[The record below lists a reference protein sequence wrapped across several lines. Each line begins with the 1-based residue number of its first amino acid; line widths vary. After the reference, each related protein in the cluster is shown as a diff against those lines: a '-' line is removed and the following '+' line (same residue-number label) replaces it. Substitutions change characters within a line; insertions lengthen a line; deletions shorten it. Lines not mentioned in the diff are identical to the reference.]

1 MNQEIIYICFTIDNI
16 IGLEGFN
23 RLGRTGYG
31 KREDTYMIMNKNSK
45 QDYNKVYPPSI
56 AKLEP
61 VVKVLA
67 LESR

>member
-1 MNQEIIYICFTIDNI
+1 MGYSKWEDIYMFI
-16 IGLEGFN
+16 
-23 RLGRTGYG
+23 
-31 KREDTYMIMNKNSK
+31 NKNSE